1 MPHIQST
8 TLENGVRVVTDTV
21 DTVHSVALGI
31 WCGVGTRHEAMKE
44 NGIAHMVEHMLFKG
58 TPSRNT
64 FEIAKS
70 IENVGGHMNAYTS
83 REVTSYHIH
92 LLREDM
98 NLAMDVL
105 ADMYQNATMPPEE
118 VERERGVILQ
128 EIGMCADTPDDI
140 IFDHYYETAY
150 PGQTLGAPILGTPDL
165 IKGMQ
170 RDDLMRYVREL
181 YTPARTVIAAAGPV
195 SHEEFVALA
204 AQHFK
209 ALPSDTEHAPLAADY
224 KGGEHRVKKELEQSH
239 IVLGFEGVARGS
251 ADYQAIKA
259 LATILGGGMSSRLFQ
274 EIREKWG
281 LAYSIYAYHSAYN
294 DSGQFGVYAGTG
306 PADLPTL
313 LPVVCEELL
322 KVTDDLTEEELQRAK
337 AQLKSGTLMARES
350 MMSRADQIA
359 RTLIFKNKLYDLD
372 TVIAS
377 IDAIDMAQVKTLA
390 RRIFSGVPSLAAL
403 GLLEGLEPY
412 EKLQERLAA

>member
-1 MPHIQST
+1 
-8 TLENGVRVVTDTV
+8 
-21 DTVHSVALGI
+21 
-31 WCGVGTRHEAMKE
+31 
-44 NGIAHMVEHMLFKG
+44 
-58 TPSRNT
+58 
-64 FEIAKS
+64 
-70 IENVGGHMNAYTS
+70 
-83 REVTSYHIH
+83 
-92 LLREDM
+92 
-98 NLAMDVL
+98 
-105 ADMYQNATMPPEE
+105 
-118 VERERGVILQ
+118 
-128 EIGMCADTPDDI
+128 MCADTPDDI